1 MADLPET
8 MRKLTSEVTSD
19 GVIELRL
26 ADVPVPTPRAGE
38 VLIRVEAAPINP
50 SDLALLLSVAD
61 VTQAKSAGTDEH
73 PVVTMPLPPAAMGML
88 AGRIGQALD
97 VGNEGAGTVVAAGD
111 SDGHGLVGR
120 RVAAAGGAM
129 YADYQVVPVAL
140 CMPLPDGV
148 SAREGASSFVNPM
161 TALAMTE
168 VMRRDGAKALVHT
181 AAASN
186 LGRMLQRICAADGIP
201 LINVVRKPEQQAILK
216 DIGADYALN
225 SQDADFMKQLI
236 AACSETQATLAFD
249 AVGGGALAG
258 QLLTAMEAAAAAR
271 MTSYSRY
278 GSDTYKHVYIYGRLD
293 LSPTVLPPSAGMSWG
308 VGGFLLPQFLAGAG
322 NDVRMRMAGRV
333 MAELTTTFASSYTDE
348 ISLADTLDPDI
359 MAKYNAR
366 RTGEKYLIDLTR

>member
-61 VTQAKSAGTDEH
+61 VTQAKRSGTDEH